1 MAHIE
6 NTIFENAERGWISD
20 LQSLISLWGTSIPFD
35 PDHER
40 SQIILV
46 LFGLFLEIGEVQ
58 ATILQTLHGHNLQ
71 TGHDCGLHAYSEY

>member
-1 MAHIE
+1 MKTG
-6 NTIFENAERGWISD
+6 NLSFS
-20 LQSLISLWGTSIPFD
+20 

-40 SQIILV
+40 SQIILM

-71 TGHDCGLHAYSEY
+71 TGHDCGLHTVSTSSHAE